1 LEIHAWSPYNVLP
14 IDLLRTRISWTA
26 HDLDKTINAQID
38 INRLKS
44 IGDNESRILTKALQE
59 WDKREY
65 RDDEIIKW
73 ARGVL
78 EEYYLI
84 VKDGKE
90 SVRDNISEYKFNPE
104 QIFELIKTR
113 RSVRRWEQKSVSND
127 LIKQILEAAS
137 WAPSACNRQSCRYI
151 VLQNEQQKQLLVNLR
166 EEWLKHAP
174 VIIFVGSDKRNYLP
188 VEYDYVPYMD
198 AAVATQNMLLMA
210 HALGL
215 GATMV
220 KCTGWDLLEGRS
232 HNYSRKILNMYEG
245 LNLPKH
251 FIPVAIVALGYPLRF
266 PKEPAR
272 LSIESTVVFEKY
284 GVEGIDDMT
293 FTYSDLIETGE
304 AKSPDINSIGTKELF
319 KTVIKRVLKRTARKI
334 GL

>member
-1 LEIHAWSPYNVLP
+1 MEVHVWSPYKILP
-14 IDLLRTRISWTA
+14 KDLLRTRISWVA

-38 INRLKS
+38 ADKLKS
-44 IGDNESRILTKALQE
+44 IGDNESRILKSVLQE
-59 WDKREY
+59 WKKREY
-65 RDDEIIKW
+65 DDDEIIKW
-73 ARGVL
+73 ARNVL
-78 EEYYLI
+78 EEYHLML
-84 VKDGKE
+84 KDGIE
-90 SVRDNISEYKFNPE
+90 LNRINIPTSKFNS
-104 QIFELIKTR
+104 QQMLELIKTR
-113 RSVRRWEQKSVSND
+113 RSIRRWEQKAIPVD

-151 VLQNEQQKQLLVNLR
+151 TLQSNTQKQLLVNLR
-166 EEWLKHAP
+166 EEWLKYAP
-174 VIIFVGSDKRNYLP
+174 VIIFIGSDKRNYLP

-232 HNYSRKILNMYEG
+232 HNYSGKILNMYEG

-251 FIPVAIVALGYPLRF
+251 FIPVAIVALGYPLRV

-272 LSIESTVVFEKY
+272 LPIESTVVFEKY
-284 GVEGIDDMT
+284 GVDGIDDT
-293 FTYSDLIETGE
+293 TCTYSDLIETGE

-319 KTVIKRVLKRTARKI
+319 KIIIKRVLKKTARKI